1 MNERDEERA
10 ARHIMSSVLGVE
22 VTRHDDGSLDR
33 MVDFHF
39 TLADGRLGAAEMTTI
54 TDGEARKFRNEIAKG
69 PFALQGATWEWK
81 ITPSGSVRLNWLKQ
95 QLLSLESIAK
105 VDGLRSINNEILRS
119 PHYRDDSVVRELLKD
134 VLTITGN
141 AETNMPGTVHIKE
154 RPTGA
159 FEKEADAMLDWIDCE
174 LQRNRYDPDFAK
186 LESSGRPERHLFLR
200 VDLVA
205 ESSTEQS
212 SPSNGMPVDLWMSL
226 TADAMPSRPP
236 RVAQRAITG
245 LWLFPEMG
253 WSGLWWSLD
262 SGWHRIP
269 VHRRGAFTVIAP
281 HQGSSSAKAGRW
293 PG

>member
-39 TLADGRLGAAEMTTI
+39 TLADGRPGAAEMTTI
-54 TDGEARKFRNEIAKG
+54 TDGKAREFRNEIAKK
-69 PFALQGATWEWK
+69 PPALRGSAWEWK
-81 ITPSGSVRLNWLKQ
+81 VTPRRPVDLVRLKQ

-105 VDGLRSINNEILRS
+105 KDGLRSINNEILRNR
-119 PHYRDDSVVRELLKD
+119 HYRDDSVVRELLKD
-134 VLTITGN
+134 VLTITGD
-141 AETNMPGTVHIKE
+141 AETNKPGTVQV
-154 RPTGA
+154 RPGSSWA
-159 FEKEADAMLDWIDCE
+159 FPQGADAMLDWIDCE
-174 LQRNRYDPDFAK
+174 LQRNRYDPDFDK
-186 LESSGRPERHLFLR
+186 LESSRRPERHLFLR

-212 SPSNGMPVDLWMSL
+212 SPSNGMPVEHWMSL

-236 RVAQRAITG
+236 RLARRAITG

-262 SGWHRIP
+262 SGWRRIS
-269 VHRRGAFTVIAP
+269 VHR
-281 HQGSSSAKAGRW
+281 
-293 PG
+293 

>member
-54 TDGEARKFRNEIAKG
+54 TDGKAREFRNEIAKK
-69 PFALQGATWEWK
+69 PPALRGSAWEWK
-81 ITPSGSVRLNWLKQ
+81 VTPRRPVDLVRLKQ

-105 VDGLRSINNEILRS
+105 KDGLRSINNEILRS
-119 PHYRDDSVVRELLKD
+119 PHYRDHPVVRELCKQC
-134 VLTITGN
+134 LTITGN
-141 AETNMPGTVHIKE
+141 AGTNMPCAVQV
-154 RPTGA
+154 RPGSSWA
-159 FEKEADAMLDWIDCE
+159 FEKEADAMLDWVDRE
-174 LQRNRYDPDFAK
+174 LQQNRYDSDFHK
-186 LESSGRPERHLFLR
+186 LESSGRTERHLFLR
-200 VDLVA
+200 VDLVP
-205 ESSTEQS
+205 EPSTEQS

-226 TADAMPSRPP
+226 TADVMPSRPP

-253 WSGLWWSLD
+253 PSGLWWSLD
-262 SGWHRIP
+262 SGWRRIP
-269 VHRRGAFTVIAP
+269 VHR
-281 HQGSSSAKAGRW
+281 
-293 PG
+293 